1 METLVLETIAVEKL
15 AVEVLAV
22 EAFAVETLAV
32 DALVVESL
40 VVGNLGMDWMPR
52 RTWEAWP
59 VVEPQYWCDHRSCT
73 MSKDLEIAMCS

>member
-32 DALVVESL
+32 DALVLETV

-52 RTWEAWP
+52 RTWEAWAA
-59 VVEPQYWCDHRSCT
+59 VEPQYWCDNLSTMYHR
-73 MSKDLEIAMCS
+73 EH